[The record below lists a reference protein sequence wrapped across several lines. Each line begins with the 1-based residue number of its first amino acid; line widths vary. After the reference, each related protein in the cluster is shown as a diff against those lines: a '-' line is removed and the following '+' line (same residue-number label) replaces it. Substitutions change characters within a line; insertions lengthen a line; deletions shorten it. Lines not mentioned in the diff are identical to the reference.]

1 MAYSESD
8 LTAVRKALARGE
20 RRVQFVDRLVEYR
33 SVEELQ
39 RVEQAIIRE
48 LTVVRPKQVYLVGS
62 KGF

>member
-1 MAYSESD
+1 MAYTESD
-8 LTAVRKALARGE
+8 LTAVRTALAKGE
-20 RRVQFVDRLVEYR
+20 RRVQFADRLVEYR

-48 LTVVRPKQVYLVGS
+48 LTVVRRKQVYLVAS